1 MAEKEWIEIG
11 RVVGD
16 TGPKGDTG
24 DIGIGTVIKGHYT
37 TYEEFVS
44 VHPTGEVGDAY
55 IVDGSYY
62 YWDGTGWANAGSI
75 KGEKGDTGD
84 KGVKGDTGAKGSKGD
99 KGETGATGQQG
110 EQGPKGDTGDTG
122 PRGDTGPTGPT
133 GDTGATGA
141 GLTIKGSYNTYEE
154 LINEHPTG
162 NDGDCYLVNGSLYV
176 WSGNTWENVGNIKGD
191 KGDTGEKG
199 VKGDTGASGF
209 SPTVNVNHE
218 SGEII
223 ITTEEG
229 SATISFNELKGDTG
243 VKGDTGTKGDTG
255 DTGCTGPKGDTG
267 AKGDTGKAFEFSDF
281 TPEQLASLKGEKGDT
296 GATGKTGSKGDSGA
310 KGDTGATGSKGD
322 TGDRGPKGDTGIGSD
337 EEAGWKLPVDKI
349 QTTTTLPTGVSAG
362 YRVAIC
368 TSSVMAIKE
377 YNGSSWDSE
386 SLDPYSVIPLKHS
399 GGIQMYLAKSTGPV
413 YMGVDYGVF
422 GKFRFM
428 TQAAYDALSSYDN
441 DTIYFVRSS

>member
-1 MAEKEWIEIG
+1 MADTEWIEIG
-11 RVVGD
+11 RVLGD
-16 TGPKGDTG
+16 TGP
-24 DIGIGTVIKGHYT
+24 
-37 TYEEFVS
+37 
-44 VHPTGEVGDAY
+44 
-55 IVDGSYY
+55 
-62 YWDGTGWANAGSI
+62 
-75 KGEKGDTGD
+75 KGEKGDTGLGTTIKGSYNSYADLIADHLTGNGTDAYIIDGELYYWNVNENKWMSAGSIKGNTGD
-84 KGVKGDTGAKGSKGD
+84 KGEKGDKGDTGAKGDTGNTGKTGSTGSKGD
-99 KGETGATGQQG
+99 TGA
-110 EQGPKGDTGDTG
+110 KGDTGDTG
-122 PRGDTGPTGPT
+122 PRGDTGPTGST

-141 GLTIKGSYNTYEE
+141 GLNIKGSYNTYEE

-176 WSGNTWENVGNIKGD
+176 WNDNAWKNVGNIKGE
-191 KGDTGEKG
+191 KGDTGERG

-218 SGEII
+218 SGEIV
-223 ITTEEG
+223 ITAEDS

-243 VKGDTGTKGDTG
+243 VKGDTGSKGDTG
-255 DTGCTGPKGDTG
+255 ETGDKGDTGKAFTFDDFTPEQLAGLKGDTG
-267 AKGDTGKAFEFSDF
+267 AKGDTGDV
-281 TPEQLASLKGEKGDT
+281 
-296 GATGKTGSKGDSGA
+296 GATGA

-322 TGDRGPKGDTGIGSD
+322 TGDKGPKGDTGVGSD

-368 TSSVMAIKE
+368 TSSVMVIKE
-377 YNGSSWDSE
+377 YNGASWDSE

-422 GKFRFM
+422 GKFKFM
-428 TQAAYDALSSYDN
+428 TQAAYDSLGRYDD

>member
-1 MAEKEWIEIG
+1 MDECRFNK
-11 RVVGD
+11 RN
-16 TGPKGDTG
+16 TG
-24 DIGIGTVIKGHYT
+24 D
-37 TYEEFVS
+37 
-44 VHPTGEVGDAY
+44 
-55 IVDGSYY
+55 
-62 YWDGTGWANAGSI
+62 
-75 KGEKGDTGD
+75 KGEKGD
-84 KGVKGDTGAKGSKGD
+84 KGDTGAKGYTGNTGKTGSTGGKGD
-99 KGETGATGQQG
+99 TGA
-110 EQGPKGDTGDTG
+110 KGDTGDTG
-122 PRGDTGPTGPT
+122 PRGDTGPAGPT

-141 GLTIKGSYNTYEE
+141 GLNIKGSYNTYEE
-154 LINEHPTG
+154 LINDHPTG

-176 WSGNTWENVGNIKGD
+176 WNGNAWENVGNIKGE
-191 KGDTGEKG
+191 KGDTGERG
-199 VKGDTGASGF
+199 VKGDTGVSGF
-209 SPTVNVNHE
+209 SPTVSVNHE
-218 SGEII
+218 IGEIV
-223 ITTEEG
+223 ITTEDG

-243 VKGDTGTKGDTG
+243 VKGDTGAKGDTG
-255 DTGCTGPKGDTG
+255 DTGGTGPKGDTG

-281 TPEQLASLKGEKGDT
+281 TPEQLAGLKGEKGDT
-296 GATGKTGSKGDSGA
+296 GDTGKTGSKSDTGA

-322 TGDRGPKGDTGIGSD
+322 TGDRGPKGDTGIGSE

-377 YNGSSWDSE
+377 YNGTSWDTE

-413 YMGVDYGVF
+413 YMGVDYGIF

-428 TQAAYDALSSYDN
+428 THAAYDALSSYDN